1 MNRVHQA
8 LSSFV
13 KETGEQV
20 SKWASN
26 MCESDPDKKFNSD
39 LQKAINMSMTA
50 AKGKPPSYNACTS
63 PATGSA
69 FTSAMDRR
77 YIAAGTNGGK
87 CSVRPQ
93 PPAVPNP
100 GPVKH
105 FDQFPVQESSK
116 PALTQSSSPKKTAVP
131 ADTHNNDLERAI
143 ALSYEE
149 QAKAKGNPLPTVE
162 VSDLDRAIA
171 LSYEEQA
178 NAKDQKPTASMLP
191 EKKSV
196 FGEDAGDMFQHMFA
210 SPKEDQKLPAKADE
224 AQKLPAAE
232 ATDNNKRLRAK
243 FIEQRTFDVETGAMV
258 DLSHI
263 QPNTRVA
270 HTWTMLNPSSTDAW
284 PANIVGKS
292 VGGDPNIIKSSF
304 CTSSPVAAHT
314 PVHITV
320 EAVAPNEPGRY
331 ISYFRLFDKSDQVF
345 GDRIWLDMQVVG
357 SSSDTDWDLL
367 HEEAQA
373 GQQQ

>member
-26 MCESDPDKKFNSD
+26 MCESESDKKFNSD
-39 LQKAINMSMTA
+39 LQKAIDMSVSA

-69 FTSAMDRR
+69 FISAMDRR
-77 YIAAGTNGGK
+77 YIADGNNGGK
-87 CSVRPQ
+87 CRVRFQ

-100 GPVKH
+100 GPVKN
-105 FDQFPVQESSK
+105 FDHFPVQENSK
-116 PALTQSSSPKKTAVP
+116 PVPTQSSSPKKRAVP
-131 ADTHNNDLERAI
+131 ADTHNDLERAI

-149 QAKAKGNPLPTVE
+149 QTKAKGNTLPTVE

-178 NAKDQKPTASMLP
+178 KAKAQKPTASILP

-196 FGEDAGDMFQHMFA
+196 FGEDAGDMFQHMIA
-210 SPKEDQKLPAKADE
+210 PPKEDQKLPAKVTE
-224 AQKLPAAE
+224 AQILPAAE
-232 ATDNNKRLRAK
+232 ATDNKKRLRAK
-243 FIEQRTFDVETGAMV
+243 FIEQRTFDVETGAVV

-270 HTWTMLNPSSTDAW
+270 HTWTMLNPSSTDVW
-284 PANIVGKS
+284 PVNIVGKT

-331 ISYFRLFDKSDQVF
+331 ISYFRLFDKSDRVF

-357 SSSDTDWDLL
+357 PSSDTDWDLL